1 MDCSFVTLNLCFLAA
16 IKIEGIG
23 TVGYGVVV
31 LLLKTD
37 DVLEQLGLI
46 SVVREGS
53 KPSCSLCHTVSFS
66 FPFRQ
71 TRISVKYCKEKAGC
85 IVRELQ
91 HFRQHFLLPPNNSDL
106 VTGIAL
112 LGDGT
117 VLLLNSDLK

>member
-1 MDCSFVTLNLCFLAA
+1 MLAA
-16 IKIEGIG
+16 IKIEGIS
-23 TVGYGVVV
+23 TIRYGVVV

-37 DVLEQLGLI
+37 DVLELGLI

-53 KPSCSLCHTVSFS
+53 KPSRSLCHTVSFS

-85 IVRELQ
+85 IVREPQ
-91 HFRQHFLLPPNNSDL
+91 HFGQHFLLPPNNSDL